1 MNPADR
7 AAVAR
12 AIAAAEDGTSG
23 RIAVRVIPDKSVDA
37 FQRATHEF
45 ARTGL
50 HRHDAGNAA
59 LVLVAPNARKFAV
72 IGDRALHER
81 VGDAFWNGV
90 VEETAPYFARG
101 ETRDGVLHAVGR
113 IGEAL
118 HAHFASAAEEAP

>member
-1 MNPADR
+1 MNSADR
-7 AAVAR
+7 TAVAH
-12 AIAAAEDGTSG
+12 AIAAAEAGTSG

-50 HRHDAGNAA
+50 HRHDTGNAA

-90 VEETAPYFARG
+90 VAESAPYFARG

-118 HAHFASAAEEAP
+118 HAHFASADQESP

>member
-1 MNPADR
+1 VNHDDR

-12 AIAAAEDGTSG
+12 AIAAAEAGTSG

-50 HRHDAGNAA
+50 HRHDPGNAA

-90 VEETAPYFARG
+90 VAESAPYFARG
-101 ETRDGVLHAVGR
+101 DTRDGVLHAVGR

-118 HAHFASAAEEAP
+118 HAHFASAAQESP